1 MLNEHVF
8 CSESK
13 ISQSNDSISE
23 ISEETSG
30 EVLLKRPHT
39 CGHVNA
45 GIFTPLL
52 VVINFTVAEYFLV

>member
-1 MLNEHVF
+1 MNMYFVL
-8 CSESK
+8 K
-13 ISQSNDSISE
+13 AKYPKAWSNDSISG
-23 ISEETSG
+23 ISEEPSG

-52 VVINFTVAEYFLV
+52 VVIISQLLSIF